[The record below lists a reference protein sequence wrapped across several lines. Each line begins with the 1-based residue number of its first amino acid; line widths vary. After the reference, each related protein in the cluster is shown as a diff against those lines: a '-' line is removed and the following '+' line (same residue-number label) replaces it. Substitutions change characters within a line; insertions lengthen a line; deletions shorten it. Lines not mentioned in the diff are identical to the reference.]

1 MQLGITFPWSLG
13 WAQAYD
19 IIRDNEF
26 LHRLL
31 EKEITVSLQG
41 FICED
46 VRSEAPT
53 VLLCL

>member
-26 LHRLL
+26 LHPLL